1 MINGVVGESESWL
14 LGILNRVVRCS
25 HRNHGRPITP
35 RGGGQSYAV
44 CLDCGTRFAYD
55 LNAMRVET
63 SVSDRHASERE
74 SEREKEEILDI
85 PEPGPIPGAPA
96 RRETMWNDSIWRRR
110 DVGTVVVLCLGAIT
124 LAGAFFYSSNR
135 PPVVKHPPAAV
146 QARPPL
152 PAGSV
157 ALSTAEQARP
167 ALAAD
172 SVAPS
177 SGLPT
182 QESGAEM
189 APTPES
195 AAIASPTVPSE
206 SEPITEPDRSHAS
219 TAQKTIESDST
230 SGPTTPRSNRL
241 FRLESKGP
249 VVVLARRAG
258 AALELAQH
266 PERLRKL
273 IRRGALFTVPRG
285 TPIKLVE
292 GKLGNTFVIK
302 VKLMAGPLVGRE
314 AWAQK
319 PQISP

>member
-1 MINGVVGESESWL
+1 
-14 LGILNRVVRCS
+14 
-25 HRNHGRPITP
+25 
-35 RGGGQSYAV
+35 
-44 CLDCGTRFAYD
+44 
-55 LNAMRVET
+55 MRVET
-63 SVSDRHASERE
+63 SVSGSSLDRHASERE

-85 PEPGPIPGAPA
+85 PELGPIPGAPA

-135 PPVVKHPPAAV
+135 PAVVKHPTAAV
-146 QARPPL
+146 QAQPPL
-152 PAGSV
+152 PA
-157 ALSTAEQARP
+157 
-167 ALAAD
+167 D
-172 SVAPS
+172 SVEPS
-177 SGLPT
+177 SGLPIP
-182 QESGAEM
+182 ESSTEM
-189 APTPES
+189 APAPES
-195 AAIASPTVPSE
+195 AAIASPTAPSE
-206 SEPITEPDRSHAS
+206 SEPITEPDRSHAG

-230 SGPTTPRSNRL
+230 SAPATPRSNRL
-241 FRLESKGP
+241 LRLEGKGP
-249 VVVLARRAG
+249 VVVLARKAG

-319 PQISP
+319 SQISP